1 MFNRASRAPVAV
13 LGCTAPSRAMI
24 YIRRTLLV
32 AACFIL
38 IGVPSCYFFANKG
51 VESDVKRTVERIQ
64 LAETQKTLNAKT
76 ITNLAV
82 GGAHIHVRRVA
93 PLDFKVSSM
102 TPWPDLEIYE
112 YDSRTPEKGVYQY
125 SF

>member
-13 LGCTAPSRAMI
+13 LGCTAPSRSMK
-24 YIRRTLLV
+24 YIRRTLLA

-38 IGVPSCYFFANKG
+38 IGVPSFYFFANKG

-64 LAETQKTLNAKT
+64 LAETQKTLNPKT

-82 GGAHIHVRRVA
+82 GGARILVRGVT
-93 PLDFKVSSM
+93 PLEFTVSSM
-102 TPWPDLEIYE
+102 TP
-112 YDSRTPEKGVYQY
+112 
-125 SF
+125 